1 MPQQDSQRRAEEH
14 GFLRGSDLVFLWKAE
29 VRSPGLLCCPT
40 GTSFPCALPSPEAGS
55 PLQQINNTAIH
66 MPGNRTLSLLS
77 PHPNNGSSMT
87 FYALLAITT
96 ATTPHQ
102 HPSWETRGARLWLG
116 SLHSAALVF
125 HSPSPKLQLL
135 PLPPVAGAHPSLQDC
150 RALTK
155 VGGNQPAGP
164 GRGQGSA

>member
-1 MPQQDSQRRAEEH
+1 MPQQESQRRAEEH
-14 GFLRGSDLVFLWKAE
+14 GSLWGSDLVFLRKAE

-40 GTSFPCALPSPEAGS
+40 GTSSLGALPSPEAAS
-55 PLQQINNTAIH
+55 PLQQINSTAIH
-66 MPGNRTLSLLS
+66 TPGNRTLSLLS
-77 PHPNNGSSMT
+77 PYPNHGSSVT

-102 HPSWETRGARLWLG
+102 HPTRETRGARLWLG
-116 SLHSAALVF
+116 SPHSAALVF
-125 HSPSPKLQLL
+125 HSTRPKLQPL

-150 RALTK
+150 RALTR